1 MRCDNT
7 QTIMDNTSKVSIRCL
22 TIWKRRLEWEKYAV
36 EAVVVGV
43 RCSWARKELAH
54 RPLFVVRTSVRHRRR
69 FSTGQPIVTT
79 KNCEGEAKL
88 RVLLH
93 TLNIDRVYP
102 RVAID
107 VRP

>member
-1 MRCDNT
+1 MSNNLEAPVGMEKSYPRGC
-7 QTIMDNTSKVSIRCL
+7 
-22 TIWKRRLEWEKYAV
+22 RRWSSLFIGAEGA
-36 EAVVVGV
+36 
-43 RCSWARKELAH
+43 CFQAH
-54 RPLFVVRTSVRHRRR
+54 RPLFVVRTSARHRRR

-93 TLNIDRVYP
+93 ILNIDRVYP